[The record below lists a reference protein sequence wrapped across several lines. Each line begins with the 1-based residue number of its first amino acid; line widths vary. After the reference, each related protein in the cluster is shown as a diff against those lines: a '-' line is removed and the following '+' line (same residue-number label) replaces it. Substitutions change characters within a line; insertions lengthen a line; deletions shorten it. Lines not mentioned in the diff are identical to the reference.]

1 MSSFR
6 EYFEANLEKIK
17 IDDFKDYGFDLKKD
31 FGVLIKKVRKNKKI
45 SQVELSKI
53 SGISQSNIS
62 KIEAGKYN
70 ASLNQIERLLTSLE
84 SKVIM
89 EVGEL
94 WMNHIF

>member
-6 EYFEANLEKIK
+6 DYFESNLDKIA
-17 IDDFKDYGFDLKKD
+17 IDEFKDCDFDLKKE
-31 FGVLIKKVRKNKKI
+31 FGALIKNIRKCKSI
-45 SQVELSKI
+45 SQVQLADI

-70 ASLNQIERLLTSLE
+70 ASLNQMERLLISLK

-89 EVGEL
+89 EVDEL
-94 WMNHIF
+94 

>member
-6 EYFEANLEKIK
+6 DYFESNLDKIT
-17 IDDFKDYGFDLKKD
+17 INEFKDYDFNLKKE
-31 FGVLIKKVRKNKKI
+31 FGALIKNIRKCKRI
-45 SQVELSKI
+45 SQVQLAAI

-70 ASLNQIERLLTSLE
+70 ASLNQMERLLISLK

-89 EVGEL
+89 EVDEL
-94 WMNHIF
+94 

>member
-6 EYFEANLEKIK
+6 DYFETNLDKIT
-17 IDDFKDYGFDLKKD
+17 IDEFNDYDFDLKKE
-31 FGVLIKKVRKNKKI
+31 FGALIKNIRKQKRI
-45 SQVELSKI
+45 SQVQLAVI

-70 ASLNQIERLLTSLE
+70 ASLNQMERLLISLK

-89 EVGEL
+89 EVDDL
-94 WMNHIF
+94 